1 MSELIKLEDR
11 ALTRIEQYADRLDAL
26 EIAVSALVA
35 RLEQSDRSV
44 TILHA
49 DALALQRR
57 IRTRA
62 ADLAARY
69 QLTEAGE
76 KALRS
81 GIKKAVLAQWRVKDL
96 HDLPRRDLEAAGVY
110 VDSWSS
116 FALVK
121 KIREG
126 KA

>member
-11 ALTRIEQYADRLDAL
+11 ALSRIEQYADRLDAL

-69 QLTEAGE
+69 QLPTSGE

-96 HDLPRRDLEAAGVY
+96 HDLPRRDLEAAGMFI
-110 VDSWSS
+110 DSWSS

>member
-11 ALTRIEQYADRLDAL
+11 ALSRIEQYADRLDAL
-26 EIAVSALVA
+26 EIAMSALVA
-35 RLEQSDRSV
+35 RLEQSDHSV
-44 TILHA
+44 TVLHA

-57 IRTRA
+57 MRSRA
-62 ADLAARY
+62 AELAARY
-69 QLTEAGE
+69 QLDGAGE
-76 KALRS
+76 KAMRGAL
-81 GIKKAVLAQWRVKDL
+81 KKAVLAQWRIRDL
-96 HDLPRRDLEAAGVY
+96 HDLPRRDLEAAGMFI
-110 VDSWSS
+110 DSWSS

>member
-11 ALTRIEQYADRLDAL
+11 ALTRIEQYANRLDAL

-69 QLTEAGE
+69 QLTTSGE

-116 FALVK
+116 FAMVK
-121 KIREG
+121 RIREG

>member
-1 MSELIKLEDR
+1 MTELSRIENQ

-26 EIAVSALVA
+26 ELAVSALVA

-44 TILHA
+44 TVLHA

-57 IRTRA
+57 MRSRA

-69 QLTEAGE
+69 QLDGAGE
-76 KALRS
+76 KALR
-81 GIKKAVLAQWRVKDL
+81 GALKKAVLAQWRIRDL
-96 HDLPRRDLEAAGVY
+96 HDLPRRDLEAAGMY
-110 VDSWSS
+110 VDTWSS

-121 KIREG
+121 RIREG

>member
-62 ADLAARY
+62 ADLATRY
-69 QLTEAGE
+69 QLPAAGE

-81 GIKKAVLAQWRVKDL
+81 GIKKAVLAQWRIKDL
-96 HDLPRRDLEAAGVY
+96 HDLPRRDMEAAGVY

>member
-11 ALTRIEQYADRLDAL
+11 ALSRIEQYADRLDAL

-62 ADLAARY
+62 ADLSARY
-69 QLTEAGE
+69 QLPESGE
-76 KALRS
+76 KALRG

-96 HDLPRRDLEAAGVY
+96 HDLPRRDLEAAGMFI
-110 VDSWSS
+110 DSWSS

>member
-69 QLTEAGE
+69 QLPAAGE
-76 KALRS
+76 KALRG
-81 GIKKAVLAQWRVKDL
+81 GIKKAVLAQWRIKDL

>member
-69 QLTEAGE
+69 QLPEAGE
-76 KALRS
+76 KTLRG
-81 GIKKAVLAQWRVKDL
+81 GIKKAVLAQWRIKDL

-116 FALVK
+116 FAMVK
-121 KIREG
+121 RIREG